1 MRKLFLTLFATAA
14 VASFAAESAVGFQ
27 WYKTIGIDAEKR
39 QSNVDAAEAD
49 ASVEYFN
56 LQGMRVANPQA
67 GTLVIRRQ
75 GDKVSKLIVR

>member
-14 VASFAAESAVGFQ
+14 VTSFAAESAVGFQ
-27 WYKTIGIDAEKR
+27 WYKTIGIDAEKT
-39 QSNVDAAEAD
+39 QSNVDAVAD

>member
-27 WYKTIGIDAEKR
+27 WYKTIGIDAEKK
-39 QSNVDAAEAD
+39 QSNVDAVAD

-56 LQGMRVANPQA
+56 LQGLRVANPQA

>member
-1 MRKLFLTLFATAA
+1 MPGLTQAGIAA
-14 VASFAAESAVGFQ
+14 PAA
-27 WYKTIGIDAEKR
+27 
-39 QSNVDAAEAD
+39 DAAEAD

>member
-27 WYKTIGIDAEKR
+27 WYKTIGIDAEKK
-39 QSNVDAAEAD
+39 QSNVDAVAD
-49 ASVEYFN
+49 GPVEYFN